1 MHFTEIECYN
11 VVMRQT
17 VSHKA
22 VLGPESGI
30 KLTDYREL
38 ERQGDTEVYCVGKV
52 HFFLFDADGYWN

>member
-1 MHFTEIECYN
+1 
-11 VVMRQT
+11 MRQT

-30 KLTDYREL
+30 KLTDYRKL